1 MSDTQQLSG
10 NNYQIIRKRLSSAV
24 NDLLGSLD
32 KLNDKRKNVFGAYE
46 MTLEGTE
53 RVTTVNNSIAW
64 DLFALDQNHFLFGYN
79 VQLGLKT
86 EIKIEDVFN
95 CYEYKEGIFVKKPCS
110 FFENKEFEK
119 EFNNLYKF
127 YKKSKF
133 VKFHR
138 IGSYLYMVFR
148 VGKHVDD
155 VKCFK
160 WLIKEGSLE
169 FIDARSDHEYVF
181 PAQHEFIWKKT
192 TRDQHYNGKHPHISL
207 DDIVYVETVG
217 GDLTVKVEN
226 NTKSGQGI
234 YAEPVDQIDQTL
246 DDAEVLY
253 ANLGNLVIFKIKPY
267 QEKKFR
273 HFVFNVKMQEVRRI
287 DAIENSCVLL
297 PEDQGIIFS
306 NGYYL
311 QSGEYKLFDNEY
323 ENMSFIGKKPSS
335 NGEDFL
341 YSFYEKETGSY
352 LLVIYNIIEQEIQTP
367 IFCHGYASFDNGSLF
382 LFKGDEEA
390 KKHHAFQIWNTPFIS
405 EDIQHKHSQS
415 SDSLLAKIGNKEVVR
430 AMAETKEIISL
441 SDKEDSYEGL
451 YIDIYKKCND
461 VLDTYHWLSNEESEG
476 LYVLLE
482 GVRNVSKSAID
493 EFEKIVRQ
501 KKSAEEAI
509 LNHKIKIQEVKKE
522 FTRASSKTL
531 QTYIATL
538 GKVRG
543 LKGGLISVLE
553 IPLIDKK
560 KVSNLKIEVDEYA
573 DNLSNKTID
582 FLAQDNALIDY
593 SDRII
598 EHQKQ
603 FKEITKVID
612 CNDLEA
618 EVSETS
624 VQLETLIDIVSNL
637 QIEDS
642 TKTTAI
648 LDEISALYTKLNTQL
663 ADIRKKRKDYRA
675 TEGKAEFKSQLN
687 LLSQSLLN
695 FIDLSDTIG
704 KCDEYLA
711 KLLVQL
717 EELEGKFSDFEDFLE
732 EIESKREDIYTAFE
746 TKKSQLKESLNKR
759 IQNLNASG
767 ERVLSASSNRLK
779 KFTSENDI
787 NAFIA
792 SDVMVEKL
800 RRSINELKKL
810 GDGVKAEALESKLL
824 ALHGE
829 SIRNLRDKKELFAE
843 GTELI
848 KFGEHQF
855 LVNKQ
860 ELLPSLILQD
870 DRWMLHLTGSNFYE
884 EIDLPEIYEYKSVWS
899 QSIMSENKSIYRAE
913 YLAFDIY
920 KKSSANELKKLNEL
934 TEEDLILVVS
944 GEVSNRLDEGYTR
957 GVHDIDGAIL
967 LKEILR
973 IHFTT
978 GDLKFSP
985 TARVIARWYWENII
999 DDKLKI
1005 EYTKR
1010 LKGAGLLLS
1019 AFADTNEFDG
1029 IKEDLFR
1036 GIASMDILVGGN
1048 DGSIIEASDYLFE
1061 ALANQRPF
1069 IISITA
1075 VELVNSFFS
1084 FLNKKSIEEAFFS
1097 LINDV
1102 EIDQSTRYKM
1112 TMSWLNEFL
1121 TSTNS
1126 KKSEFINE
1134 SAYLIV
1140 QQVQLTDNI
1149 ARFDTSAK
1157 ISKLKGD
1164 HKKVDAN
1171 YELNFHELQSTYSSF
1186 INHTQ
1191 PDYNKFR
1198 ELKKTLVKDFK
1209 KEYRLD
1215 SFKPQVMN
1223 SFVRNRLIN
1232 NVYLPLIGAN
1242 LTKQIGG
1249 AGENKRTDLMGLLL
1263 LISPPGYGKTTLME
1277 YVASRIGVT
1286 FMKINGPSIGHSV
1299 TSLDPASA
1307 PEATSKEE
1315 LEKLN
1320 FAFELGDNVMI
1331 YLDDIQHCNPE
1342 FLQKFISLCDAQR
1355 KIEGVYKG
1363 ESKTY
1368 DFRGKKVSV
1377 VMAGNPYTESGDKFR
1392 IPDML
1397 ANRADI
1403 YNLGDV
1409 IGDSDQDFKLSYIE
1423 NTLSSNKAL
1432 SILKNKSKED
1442 VYKLIRAAERGE
1454 AMVGGLS
1461 SNLQSDQ
1468 INDVLQVL
1476 KHLLIV
1482 RDVILKVNGAYIF
1495 SAGVG
1500 DEFRVEP
1507 AFKLQGS
1514 YRNINKI
1521 TEKLAPLMSEKEVWT
1536 IIYSHYENECQT
1548 LTNGA
1553 EANFLKFLEIINR
1566 QSELEKQRW
1575 REIKEVFCKN
1585 TQLKSA
1591 GGDQFGAAIV
1601 QLQNLNESIKS
1612 IGNSVDKPSSS
1623 RLSDNTDGLEAKET
1637 LKLLSQKLDAY
1648 LKSQLSLQRD
1658 LVDKKATLPANNSVI
1673 DKESIIKEILDEIQ
1687 NQEKKTRLEQK
1698 DLITGVRLAEEKRL
1712 ESLRKEF
1719 PLTVVGKDMIKDGG
1733 QEYISFDFSINN
1745 ESSTAVKLIIG
1756 ELEFQD
1762 NFGDKIS
1769 LMNITYDERIEV
1781 NESKVWKAQ
1790 VYYNRYLDQDILLN
1804 KLELTDLKVIW
1815 RVKKIV

>member
-1 MSDTQQLSG
+1 MSDTTTQQLSG
-10 NNYQIIRKRLSSAV
+10 NNYQIIRKRLASAV
-24 NDLLGSLD
+24 NNLLINLD

-46 MTLEGTE
+46 MKLEGTE
-53 RVTTVNNSIAW
+53 RVTTANNSIAW

-95 CYEYKEGIFVKKPCS
+95 FYEYKEGVFVEKPCD
-110 FFENKEFEK
+110 FFKDKEFKK
-119 EFNNLYKF
+119 EFHNLYKF

-148 VGKHVDD
+148 VGKEVDD

-160 WLIKEGSLE
+160 WLIKEGSLQ
-169 FIDARSDHEYVF
+169 FIDARSDHEYLF
-181 PAQHEFIWKKT
+181 PTQHEFTWIKT
-192 TRDQHYNGKHPHISL
+192 TRDQHHNGKHPHISL
-207 DDIVYVETVG
+207 DDILYVETVG
-217 GDLTVKVEN
+217 GDLTVKIED
-226 NTKSGQGI
+226 NTKTGQGI
-234 YAEPVDQIDQTL
+234 YSEPVDQVDQTL
-246 DDAEVLY
+246 DDADIYY
-253 ANLGNLVIFKIKPY
+253 ANLGNLIIFKIKPY
-267 QEKKFR
+267 QEKKYR
-273 HFVFNVKMQEVRRI
+273 YFVFNIKIQEVRRI
-287 DAIENSCVLL
+287 DAIAEACVLL

-311 QSGEYKLFDNEY
+311 QSGEFKLFDNEHK
-323 ENMSFIGKKPSS
+323 NMLFVGRKPSS

-341 YSFYEKETGSY
+341 YSFYDKKTGSY

-382 LFKGDEEA
+382 LFKGDEDA
-390 KKHHAFQIWNTPFIS
+390 KKHHSFQIWNTPFIS
-405 EDIQHKHSQS
+405 EDIQHAHSQTS
-415 SDSLLAKIGNKEVVR
+415 VSLLAKIGNKEVVR

-451 YIDIYKKCND
+451 YIDIYTKCND
-461 VLDTYHWLSNEESEG
+461 LLDTYHWLSNEESEG
-476 LYVLLE
+476 LYALLE
-482 GVRNVSKSAID
+482 AVRDVSKSAID

-501 KKSAEEAI
+501 KKSAHEAI
-509 LNHKIKIQEVKKE
+509 VNEQKTIEDVQQE

-538 GKVRG
+538 AKIRG
-543 LKGGLISVLE
+543 LKGGLISLLE
-553 IPLIDKK
+553 IPLIDKFKVEILK
-560 KVSNLKIEVDEYA
+560 KQVDEYA
-573 DNLSNKTID
+573 AKLATKTID
-582 FLAQDNALIDY
+582 FLAQDDALIEY
-593 SDRII
+593 LNRII
-598 EHQKQ
+598 AHQKQ
-603 FKEITKVID
+603 FTEITKVVD
-612 CNDLEA
+612 CNELEN
-618 EVSETS
+618 EVSDTS
-624 VQLETLIDIVSNL
+624 VQLETLIDIISNL

-648 LDEISALYTKLNTQL
+648 LDEISSLYTRLNTLL
-663 ADIRKKRKDYRA
+663 ADIRKRRKEYRA
-675 TEGKAEFKSQLN
+675 KEGKAEFKSQLN

-695 FIDLSDTIG
+695 FIDLSDTIL

-717 EELEGKFSDFEDFLE
+717 EELEGKFSDFENFLE
-732 EIESKREDIYTAFE
+732 EIEIKREDIYSAFE
-746 TKKSQLKESLNKR
+746 TKKSQLKDILNKR
-759 IQNLNASG
+759 IQNLNSSG
-767 ERVLSASSNRLK
+767 ERVLAASTSRLK
-779 KFTSENDI
+779 KFTTENDI

-792 SDVMVEKL
+792 SDVMIEKL
-800 RRSINELKKL
+800 RRNIDELKKL
-810 GDGVKAEALESKLL
+810 GDGVKAEALESRLL

-829 SIRNLRDKKELFAE
+829 SVRNLRDRKELFTE

-870 DRWMLHLTGSNFYE
+870 DRWLLHLTGSDFYE
-884 EIDLPEIYEYKSVWS
+884 EIELPEIYEYKSVWS
-899 QSIMSENKSIYRAE
+899 QSLISENKQLYRGE

-920 KKSSANELKKLNEL
+920 KKSSVNELEKLNEL
-934 TEEDLILVVS
+934 TKEDLMKYVS
-944 GEVSNRLDEGYTR
+944 SEVSNRLDEGYTR
-957 GVHDIDGAIL
+957 GVHDIDGAL
-967 LKEILR
+967 LLQEILR
-973 IHFTT
+973 VHFTT

-985 TARVIARWYWENII
+985 TARVIARWYWENEISEP
-999 DDKLKI
+999 LKSA
-1005 EYTKR
+1005 YTKR

-1019 AFADTNEFDG
+1019 AFADTKEFDG
-1029 IKEDLFR
+1029 IKDELFN
-1036 GIASMDILVGGN
+1036 GISVMSKLVSEN
-1048 DGSIIEASDYLFE
+1048 ESYISEASDYLFHS
-1061 ALANQRPF
+1061 LASQRPF
-1069 IISITA
+1069 IISIKS
-1075 VELVNSFFS
+1075 VEIVHSFFS
-1084 FLNKKSIEEAFFS
+1084 FLELRSMNKDFFL
-1097 LINDV
+1097 LINDL
-1102 EIDQSTRYKM
+1102 EISFLARYRM
-1112 TMSWLNEFL
+1112 TISWLTEYL
-1121 TSTNS
+1121 KSTQIEQS
-1126 KKSEFINE
+1126 DLIKE

-1140 QQVQLTDNI
+1140 QQTKLSDHI
-1149 ARFDTSAK
+1149 SRFDTF
-1157 ISKLKGD
+1157 SKVKGLKGD
-1164 HKKVDAN
+1164 HQKINSD
-1171 YELNFHELQSTYSSF
+1171 YELDFHELQSTYSFFVNQVQPNYTSF
-1186 INHTQ
+1186 RN
-1191 PDYNKFR
+1191 
-1198 ELKKTLVKDFK
+1198 LKNTLVTDFK
-1209 KEYRLD
+1209 EEFRLD

-1242 LTKQIGG
+1242 LAKQIGG
-1249 AGENKRTDLMGLLL
+1249 SGENKRTDLMGLLL

-1277 YVASRIGVT
+1277 YVASRIGLT

-1363 ESKTY
+1363 KSKTY
-1368 DFRGKKVSV
+1368 DFRGKKVAV

-1409 IGDSDQDFKLSYIE
+1409 IGGSDEDFKLSYIE
-1423 NTLSSNKAL
+1423 NTLSSNSVL
-1432 SILKNKSKED
+1432 GILNNKPKED
-1442 VYKLIRAAERGE
+1442 VYKLIRCAERGDV
-1454 AMVGGLS
+1454 MIDGLT
-1461 SNLQSDQ
+1461 SNLQADQ
-1468 INDVLQVL
+1468 INEILQVL

-1482 RDVILKVNGAYIF
+1482 RDVILKVNEAYIF

-1500 DEFRVEP
+1500 DEFRTEP

-1536 IIYSHYENECQT
+1536 IIHSHYENECQT

-1553 EANFLKFLEIINR
+1553 EANFLKFLELIDRQTEEDITRWKIIKGIF
-1566 QSELEKQRW
+1566 L
-1575 REIKEVFCKN
+1575 KN
-1585 TQLKSA
+1585 IQLKSA

-1601 QLQNLNESIKS
+1601 ELQNLNDSVKAISSIREQTS
-1612 IGNSVDKPSSS
+1612 NSTPEEHLN
-1623 RLSDNTDGLEAKET
+1623 RET
-1637 LKLLSQKLDAY
+1637 LTVLSKKLDTY
-1648 LKSQLSLQRD
+1648 ITSHLTLQKD
-1658 LVDKKATLPANNSVI
+1658 FIQNSEQQSPKNIEITNI
-1673 DKESIIKEILDEIQ
+1673 DKESIIQEILTEIKDQ
-1687 NQEKKTRLEQK
+1687 KEKSRDHNQQ
-1698 DLITGVRLAEEKRL
+1698 LITEVRLKDEQRL
-1712 ESLRKEF
+1712 DMLRKKY
-1719 PLTVVGKDMIKDGG
+1719 PLTVINKELISDGG
-1733 QEYISFDFSINN
+1733 HEYISFDFSINN
-1745 ESSTAVKLIIG
+1745 TSTKDVKLIIG

-1762 NFGDKIS
+1762 QFGDKIS
-1769 LMNITYDERIEV
+1769 LINITYDEQI
-1781 NESKVWKAQ
+1781 
-1790 VYYNRYLDQDILLN
+1790 
-1804 KLELTDLKVIW
+1804 T
-1815 RVKKIV
+1815 